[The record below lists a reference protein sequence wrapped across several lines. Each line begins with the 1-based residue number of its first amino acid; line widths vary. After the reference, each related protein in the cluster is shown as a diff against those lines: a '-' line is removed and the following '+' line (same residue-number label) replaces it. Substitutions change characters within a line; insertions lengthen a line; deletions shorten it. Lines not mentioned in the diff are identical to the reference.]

1 MTVVQVHHELPDS
14 MLVYGRSTVL
24 QGQRVLL
31 RRVQPAARAAAVCFG
46 LKCGRRAA
54 NFYELVSCV
63 LSLKVNPCRVDAGE

>member
-1 MTVVQVHHELPDS
+1 MVQVHHELPDS
-14 MLVYGRSTVL
+14 MLVYGRA